1 MDDSTE
7 QVDLPSEPTAGAES
21 EPPTAPSGRGGVGL
35 LPADQ
40 PAPDGTVRMSAPR
53 FRTITGLSTSEFRSL
68 ASMPVGFVIYLR
80 GPIEASSEVQSQS
93 AVPVLDAAE

>member
-1 MDDSTE
+1 
-7 QVDLPSEPTAGAES
+7 
-21 EPPTAPSGRGGVGL
+21 
-35 LPADQ
+35 
-40 PAPDGTVRMSAPR
+40 MSAPR

-68 ASMPVGFVIYLR
+68 ASMPDDEFEKAKRVGFVIYLR